1 MTRRGR
7 LEQVFPNHERP
18 KTMSNLHH
26 VRIGA
31 RRSLFW
37 GALLASVS
45 LASVSVAEPVQLLPQ
60 TKLRLT
66 IVQFVAST
74 GDYKRWDALGG
85 DLEVGPD
92 GSVTVPTLGAI
103 AVGGLSAD
111 QLGAEIGRR
120 LQTKLGLLDAPDAS
134 VQVLDYP
141 PVYIV
146 GNVAAPGQYAFR
158 PGMTV
163 VHALA
168 LAGGEPRSQSAF
180 GLSETIRLQSD
191 LDGLG
196 ADILRATARLARLKS
211 EFAGD
216 RQITF
221 PSELAA
227 SDPTVAEI
235 MEQERRIFQAHSN
248 EFDRQQTGL
257 TQLAELYN
265 AEIDALGQKA
275 EVIEDQIAEAQRQV
289 DAITALVSAGSATV
303 SRLNDAERM
312 LSNLRSDKLDNLIA
326 TMTARENLNRSQRE
340 LAKLQ
345 DEQKSNA
352 ALQLQ
357 QEQAGLEKLT
367 LNQVATMRMLR
378 QSLEF
383 DQNTTLARTMRT
395 SLTYAILR
403 QQGDQPVTLDAT
415 EASTLLPGDLVK
427 VTLQMDLPQVQAA
440 SSAVAGVA
448 VSP

>member
-1 MTRRGR
+1 
-7 LEQVFPNHERP
+7 
-18 KTMSNLHH
+18 MSHSHH
-26 VRIGA
+26 FLIGA

-37 GALLASVS
+37 AALLASVS
-45 LASVSVAEPVQLLPQ
+45 LPSIIAAAPMELLPQ
-60 TKLRLT
+60 TRLRLT
-66 IVQFVAST
+66 VVQFVAST
-74 GDYKRWDALGG
+74 GDYKRWDALGS

-92 GSVTVPTLGAI
+92 GAVTVPTLGAVD
-103 AVGGLSAD
+103 ASGLSAE

-120 LQTKLGLLDAPDAS
+120 LQAKLGLLDTPDAS

-146 GNVAAPGQYAFR
+146 GNVATPGQYAFR

-168 LAGGEPRSQSAF
+168 LAGGEPRAQSAG

-191 LDGLG
+191 LNGLA
-196 ADILRATARLARLKS
+196 ADILRSTARLARLKS

-216 RQITF
+216 KQIAF
-221 PSELAA
+221 SPDLAA
-227 SDPTVAEI
+227 ADSTAAEI
-235 MEQERRIFQAHSN
+235 IEQEKRIFQAHAN

-275 EVIEDQIAEAQRQV
+275 EVIEDQIAEAQKQV
-289 DAITALVSAGSATV
+289 DAITSLVTAGSATV

-326 TMTARENLNRSQRE
+326 TMTARENLNRSQRD

-357 QEQAGLEKLT
+357 QEQAGLEKLL
-367 LNQVATMRMLR
+367 LNQTATMRMLG
-378 QSLEF
+378 QSQES
-383 DQNTTLARTMRT
+383 DRNAILARTTRT
-395 SLTYAILR
+395 SLAYTILR
-403 QQGDQPVTLDAT
+403 QQGEQTLTLDAT

-427 VTLQMDLPQVQAA
+427 VTLQVDTPTASPDVANAA
-440 SSAVAGVA
+440 IVAK
-448 VSP
+448 

>member
-1 MTRRGR
+1 
-7 LEQVFPNHERP
+7 
-18 KTMSNLHH
+18 MSNLHH

-37 GALLASVS
+37 AALLAS
-45 LASVSVAEPVQLLPQ
+45 ASFASITIAAPMELLPL

-66 IVQFVAST
+66 VVQFVAST

-103 AVGGLSAD
+103 DVGSLTAD

-146 GNVAAPGQYAFR
+146 GNVATPGQYAFR

-163 VHALA
+163 VQALA
-168 LAGGEPRSQSAF
+168 LAGGEPRSQSAT
-180 GLSETIRLQSD
+180 GLSETIKLQSD
-191 LDGLG
+191 LDGVG
-196 ADILRATARLARLKS
+196 ADILRTTARLARLKS
-211 EFAGD
+211 EFSGD
-216 RQITF
+216 KQITF

-227 SDPTVAEI
+227 TDPTVAEI
-235 MEQERRIFQAHSN
+235 MDQERRIFEAHSN

-265 AEIDALGQKA
+265 AEIDALGQKSQT
-275 EVIEDQIAEAQRQV
+275 IEDQIAESQKQV
-289 DAITALVSAGSATV
+289 DTITSLVSAGSATV
-303 SRLNDAERM
+303 SRLTDAERI

-326 TMTARENLNRSQRE
+326 TMTARENLNRSQRD

-357 QEQAGLEKLT
+357 QEQAGLEKMV
-367 LNQVATMRMLR
+367 LNQTATLRMLR
-378 QSLEF
+378 QSVEF
-383 DQNTTLARTMRT
+383 DQNTTLARTTRT

-403 QQGDQPVTLDAT
+403 QQGGQPVTLDAT

-427 VTLQMDLPQVQAA
+427 VTLQMELPGVKAA
-440 SSAVAGVA
+440 SSGVADVA

>member
-1 MTRRGR
+1 MSHLHCLRTGA
-7 LEQVFPNHERP
+7 QRP
-18 KTMSNLHH
+18 
-26 VRIGA
+26 I
-31 RRSLFW
+31 FW
-37 GALLASVS
+37 TALLASVS
-45 LASVSVAEPVQLLPQ
+45 FASISMAAPMDLLPQ

-66 IVQFVAST
+66 VVQFVAAT

-92 GSVTVPTLGAI
+92 GSVTVPTLGSI
-103 AVGGLSAD
+103 DVGSFTAD

-120 LQTKLGLLDAPDAS
+120 LQAKLGLLDAPDAS

-141 PVYIV
+141 PVYVV
-146 GNVAAPGQYAFR
+146 GNVATPGQYAFR
-158 PGMTV
+158 PGMTIM
-163 VHALA
+163 HALA
-168 LAGGEPRSQSAF
+168 LAGGEPRSQEGAP

-191 LDGLG
+191 LDGVN

-211 EFAGD
+211 EFSSD
-216 RQITF
+216 EQIIF
-221 PSELAA
+221 PPELKAT
-227 SDPTVAEI
+227 DPTAAEI
-235 MEQERRIFQAHSN
+235 MEQERRIFQAHFN

-275 EVIEDQIAEAQRQV
+275 QVIDEQIAEAQKQV
-289 DAITALVSAGSATV
+289 DALTALVSAGSATV
-303 SRLNDAERM
+303 SRLTDAERI

-326 TMTARENLNRSQRE
+326 TMTARENLNRSQRD

-357 QEQAGLEKLT
+357 QEQAGLEKMALS
-367 LNQVATMRMLR
+367 QIATTRMLR
-378 QSLEF
+378 QSLQFER
-383 DQNTTLARTMRT
+383 DTTLARTTRT
-395 SLTYAILR
+395 SLSYAILR
-403 QQGDQPVTLDAT
+403 QQDGQPVTLDAN

-427 VTLQMDLPQVQAA
+427 VTLQMELPGGLA
-440 SSAVAGVA
+440 SASDVADA
-448 VSP
+448 TAEP